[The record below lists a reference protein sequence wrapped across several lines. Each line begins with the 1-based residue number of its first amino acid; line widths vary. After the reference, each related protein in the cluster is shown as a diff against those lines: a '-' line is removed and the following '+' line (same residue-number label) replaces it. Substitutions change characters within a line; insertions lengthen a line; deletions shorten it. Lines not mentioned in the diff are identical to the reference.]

1 MPRSNV
7 EHDLVLLLGHGVGRL
22 DMVHDALLG
31 PLDPV
36 SAQVAGP
43 LAGLYVSCWKPTHLK
58 VLRQLRAQGF
68 SRKFG
73 HPHVSMIKGSVILTT
88 KVVYFSIRGWIHS
101 PLVSIHPLKSQKAS
115 LNG

>member
-1 MPRSNV
+1 M
-7 EHDLVLLLGHGVGRL
+7 GRL

-58 VLRQLRAQGF
+58 VLRHLHAQGF
-68 SRKFG
+68 DRKFD
-73 HPHVSMIKGSVILTT
+73 PVSPIHDQGPKGGVILTT
-88 KVVYFSIRGWIHS
+88 KEVYFSIRGWIHS
-101 PLVSIHPLKSQKAS
+101 SLVSIHPLKSQKAS

>member
-1 MPRSNV
+1 MPWSNI

-73 HPHVSMIKGSVILTT
+73 HPVYRLSMIEGGVILTT
-88 KVVYFSIRGWIHS
+88 KGVF
-101 PLVSIHPLKSQKAS
+101 
-115 LNG
+115 